1 MKLIQESIYGI
12 KLVRYLANLKKG
24 EIVNARKLSKEVEV
38 TIKYTFKILRRL
50 KMKKIV
56 ESYRGVTGGYELKK
70 EEVGIYEIIKAL
82 QGDLYITNDFKE
94 KEPENEIEQELK
106 KIQEDVIV
114 RLKNIKIKKKIL
126 K

>member
-56 ESYRGVTGGYELKK
+56 ESYRGVTGGNELKK